1 MAARAPLRAH
11 LHDGKRYRF
20 SLTPGR
26 LLLVKAEG
34 WVSNDLKRLV
44 SWVGAAVITVLLVGV
59 YLEQWW
65 TALGFFLLVGLA
77 LNAVLGGSVVRIE
90 GKNAWGKFGT
100 AIVVG
105 AAVAGAFWGLIVPDA
120 SWGVRLVALVVSV
133 VIAAVFLAVYGT
145 VLDVWQNLRDRWRG
159 Q

>member
-1 MAARAPLRAH
+1 M
-11 LHDGKRYRF
+11 
-20 SLTPGR
+20 
-26 LLLVKAEG
+26 
-34 WVSNDLKRLV
+34 SNDLKRLV

-65 TALGFFLLVGLA
+65 TALGFFLLVGMA

-90 GKNAWGKFGT
+90 GKNAWGKFET

-105 AAVAGAFWGLIVPDA
+105 AAVAGAFGVGLIVPDA
-120 SWGVRLVALVVSV
+120 SLGVRLVALVVSV